1 MHSASQLFSER
12 WLLRKHCNEPDSF
25 SSLYFPNEWNE
36 ATRFSCSC
44 SLNSMVEV
52 QKSLSTEKTKRRQN
66 ATEGEMQ
73 SQCEGIVEGSI
84 QTYFFS
90 LWTTERKISQNN
102 YWLFWMRCPLIFLLC
117 SIPFHKNAGSKP
129 LKWFK
134 NPRISYNPQFEK
146 LEIGYGWVKSVS
158 GVAML
163 NTDRNS
169 SIFLMWAKH
178 L

>member
-52 QKSLSTEKTKRRQN
+52 QKSLSTGKTKRRQN
-66 ATEGEMQ
+66 ATEREMQ